1 MADVVRCDS
10 KHLWTVR
17 DTRTGKMRTLS
28 TGELMTEG
36 EDNFLFPA
44 PDGRWMKLTSSK
56 RMKPA
61 KIKCIEVD
69 HPSHLFQLQPG
80 LPLSHN
86 TGGGKSVMQRSV
98 VFHVIAHAREIKFL
112 GIDLK
117 RVELS
122 AYKKY
127 SNAVIYIATTLEDAV
142 DVLRF
147 ARDTMMNRYGE
158 MEEAHKNNFL
168 DMQNAGSAL
177 LVMIDEA
184 GELLDASAPAKAL
197 AESTPL
203 PTLEDRRTIGNVRVG
218 DHVLGEDGKWH
229 EVLDKYEPVEQDRF
243 EVTIKR
249 DADDVAETIE
259 AGAEHLWRIY
269 VPSDLVMLLPSHVET
284 RKEDDG
290 STSAVVSTEFL
301 SRLAQLIPGDRLS
314 DVKFK
319 RARLTDDVLTGKK

>member
-1 MADVVRCDS
+1 MTDVVRCDS

-17 DTRTGKMRTLS
+17 DVRSNEMRTLS
-28 TGELMTEG
+28 TRTLMEEG
-36 EDNFLFPA
+36 ADNFLFPA
-44 PDGRWMKLTSSK
+44 PNGNWMRLAGK
-56 RMKPA
+56 RKIEPA
-61 KIKCIEVD
+61 KVKCIEVD
-69 HPSHLFQLQPG
+69 HPSHLFQLEPS

-98 VFHVIAHAREIKFL
+98 VFHVIAHSREIKFL

-127 SNAVIYIATTLEDAV
+127 SNAVIGIATTLEDAV
-142 DVLRF
+142 EVLRF
-147 ARDTMMNRYGE
+147 ARDTMMDRYGE

-184 GELLDASAPAKAL
+184 GELLDASSPAKAL

-203 PTLEDRRTIGNVRVG
+203 PTLEDRKTIGNVRVG
-218 DHVLGEDGKWH
+218 DHVLGEDGQWH

-249 DADDVAETIE
+249 DSDGQSETVE

-269 VPSDLVMLLPSHVET
+269 VPSDLAVFLPAHVES
-284 RKEDDG
+284 RREDDG
-290 STSAVVSTEFL
+290 STSAVVDTEFL
-301 SRLAQLIPGDRLS
+301 AKLADLIPGDRLS

-319 RARLTDDVLTGKK
+319 RAKLTPEVLAEKK

>member
-1 MADVVRCDS
+1 MTGLVRCDS
-10 KHLWTVR
+10 KHLWTVK
-17 DTRTGKMRTLS
+17 DVRTGKMRTLS
-28 TGELMTEG
+28 TGELMLEG
-36 EDNFLFPA
+36 KDNFLFPA
-44 PDGRWMKLTSSK
+44 PNGKWMKLANSK
-56 RMKPA
+56 RIEPA
-61 KIKCIEVD
+61 KVKCIEVD

-98 VFHVIAHAREIKFL
+98 VFHVIAHAKEIKFL

-147 ARDTMMNRYGE
+147 ARGTMMDRYGE

-168 DMQNAGSAL
+168 DMPNAGSAL

-184 GELLDASAPAKAL
+184 GELLDTSSPAKAL

-229 EVLDKYEPVEQDRF
+229 KVLDKYEPVEQDRF
-243 EVTIKR
+243 AVTIKR
-249 DADDVAETIE
+249 DSDGASETIE

-269 VPSDLVMLLPSHVET
+269 VPSDLVMFLPSHVET
-284 RKEDDG
+284 RSEDDG
-290 STSAVVSTEFL
+290 STSAVVNTEFL
-301 SRLAQLIPGDRLS
+301 SKLAQLIPDDRLS

-319 RARLTDDVLTGKK
+319 RARLSDDVLAKKK

>member
-10 KHLWTVR
+10 KHLWTVK
-17 DTRTGKMRTLS
+17 DTRTNTMRTLS

-36 EDNFLFPA
+36 QDNFLFPA
-44 PDGRWMKLTSSK
+44 PNGKWMKLTSSK
-56 RMKPA
+56 RVNPA
-61 KIKCIEVD
+61 KVKCIEVD

-98 VFHVIAHAREIKFL
+98 VFHVIAHSREIKFL

-127 SNAVIYIATTLEDAV
+127 SNAVIGIATTLEDAV
-142 DVLRF
+142 EVLRF

-229 EVLDKYEPVEQDRF
+229 KVLDKYEPVEQDRF

-249 DADDVAETIE
+249 DSDGKTETVE

-269 VPSDLVMLLPSHVET
+269 VPSDLAVFLPSHVES
-284 RKEDDG
+284 KHEDDG
-290 STSAVVSTEFL
+290 LTSAVVSTEFL
-301 SRLAQLIPGDRLS
+301 SKLAGLIPEDRLS

-319 RARLTDDVLTGKK
+319 RAKLSPEVLAEKK